1 MSTDP
6 LLKWRDEFPVLAETT
21 YLVSNSLGA
30 MPRGVYDSLHEYADI
45 WAKRGV
51 LSWGDAWFDMNV
63 EIGDLIAP
71 IIGSPAGATTI
82 HQNIAIGMSML
93 LSALDFSERN
103 KVVIDGG
110 IFPSDYYVLRAM
122 VPDAEIVTPPG
133 YDGVQVD
140 VGAIVDAIDE
150 QTRLVYVNHVLFRSC
165 YIVDLQ
171 PIIEKAHSVGALVLA
186 NGYHA
191 TGIIPVDV
199 TGLNIDFYISGV
211 LKWMCGGPGGVFL
224 YIRPDYHTTLEPALT
239 GWFAHKR
246 PFEFEVDDIDYR
258 DDVYRFLN
266 GTHGVPNLYA
276 MRPGV
281 EIIAQVGVDN
291 IREKSMRQTRLLWQL
306 AEAAGFKVNS
316 PAEADKR
323 GGTLTVKPPHDY
335 EVSTELRTRNVVVDY
350 RKGAGIRVSPHFYNT
365 DDEVYFVIEQMQDIL
380 DSGAWEQHA
389 KERRTF
395 VT

>member
-1 MSTDP
+1 
-6 LLKWRDEFPVLAETT
+6 
-21 YLVSNSLGA
+21 
-30 MPRGVYDSLHEYADI
+30 
-45 WAKRGV
+45 
-51 LSWGDAWFDMNV
+51 MNV

-71 IIGSPAGATTI
+71 IIGAPAGATTI

-122 VPDAEIVTPPG
+122 VPDAEIATPPG

-140 VGAIVDAIDE
+140 VGPIVDAIDE
-150 QTRLVYVNHVLFRSC
+150 RTKLVYVNHVLFRSC
-165 YIVDLQ
+165 YIVDLK
-171 PIIEKAHSVGALVLA
+171 PIIEKAHKVGALVLA

-224 YIRPDYHTTLEPALT
+224 YIRPDYHTTLEPAIT

-266 GTHGVPNLYA
+266 GTHGVPNL
-276 MRPGV
+276 
-281 EIIAQVGVDN
+281 
-291 IREKSMRQTRLLWQL
+291 
-306 AEAAGFKVNS
+306 
-316 PAEADKR
+316 
-323 GGTLTVKPPHDY
+323 
-335 EVSTELRTRNVVVDY
+335 
-350 RKGAGIRVSPHFYNT
+350 
-365 DDEVYFVIEQMQDIL
+365 
-380 DSGAWEQHA
+380 
-389 KERRTF
+389 
-395 VT
+395 

>member
-1 MSTDP
+1 MTTDP
-6 LLKWRDEFPVLAETT
+6 LLKWRDEFPILAQTT

-45 WAKRGV
+45 WAERGV

-63 EIGDLIAP
+63 ELGDAIAP
-71 IIGSPAGATTI
+71 IIGAPTGATTI
-82 HQNIAIGMSML
+82 HQNIAIGMTVL
-93 LSALDFSERN
+93 LSAMDFSEGD
-103 KVVIDGG
+103 KIVIDGG

-140 VGAIVDAIDE
+140 VDAIVDAIDE
-150 QTRLVYVNHVLFRSC
+150 RTKLVYVNHVLFRSC
-165 YIVDLQ
+165 YIVDLK
-171 PIIEKAHSVGALVLA
+171 PIVEKAHKVGAMVLA

-199 TGLNIDFYISGV
+199 SALNIDFYISGV

-224 YIRPDYHTTLEPALT
+224 YVRPDYHTTLEPALT
-239 GWFAHKR
+239 GWFAHQR
-246 PFEFEVDDIDYR
+246 PFDFEVDDIVYR

-266 GTHGVPNLYA
+266 GTHGVTNYYA

-291 IREKSMRQTRLLWQL
+291 IRQKSIRQTRLLWQL
-306 AEAAGFKVNS
+306 AEEAGFKVNS
-316 PAEADKR
+316 PADADKR
-323 GGTLTVKPPHDY
+323 GGTLTIKPPHDY
-335 EVSTELRTRNVVVDY
+335 EVSTELRARNVVVDY

-365 DDEVYFVIEQMQDIL
+365 DEEVHFVIEQMLDIL
-380 DSGAWEQHA
+380 DSGDWEQHA